1 MMENPKLLASF
12 LRKPKSEREA
22 LRIREQITQ
31 MLFNLG
37 LSPAKTLP
45 APVFRETMED
55 DVERLYLPGE
65 EPERDIP
72 GIDSPLT
79 QLDRTPAAPTV
90 AGAAAPRPAP
100 FVVAQAPVASA
111 PPVQQARPA
120 DRSRFAAAFPS
131 DITAPF
137 IKQQGIETLLG

>member
-1 MMENPKLLASF
+1 MTELMENPELLAAMM
-12 LRKPKSEREA
+12 RKPRTEKEGMRVAGVIETLLDKLGFTGAFRQAPRRAIPQIIRDSE
-22 LRIREQITQ
+22 IK
-31 MLFNLG
+31 
-37 LSPAKTLP
+37 PK
-45 APVFRETMED
+45 
-55 DVERLYLPGE
+55 E
-65 EPERDIP
+65 EKDIP
-72 GIDSPLT
+72 GITSPLT